1 MFRNS
6 WLVFLLLHA
15 CVLQGLRFFF
25 FNKGCKYLGRRLQI
39 SYDLTEGFVLIT
51 IVVQIPRVG
60 IDEEWKTVCHLFGR
74 RMHVSCNLWARQ
86 LGSLMSLNYSGGS
99 ED

>member
-1 MFRNS
+1 MCAIGVEFY
-6 WLVFLLLHA
+6 
-15 CVLQGLRFFF
+15 
-25 FNKGCKYLGRRLQI
+25 FNKGCKYLGRGLQI

-51 IVVQIPRVG
+51 IIVQIPREG
-60 IDEEWKTVCHLFGR
+60 MDEEWETVCHLFGR
-74 RMHVSCNLWARQ
+74 QMHVSCNLWARH